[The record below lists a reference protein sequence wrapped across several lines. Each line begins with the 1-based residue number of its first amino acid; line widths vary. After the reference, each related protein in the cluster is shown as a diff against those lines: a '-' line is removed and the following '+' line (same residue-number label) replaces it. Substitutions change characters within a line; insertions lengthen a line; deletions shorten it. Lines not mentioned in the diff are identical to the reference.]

1 VEGSGHAGGEI
12 KKEDGSEMSH
22 ETESIKKIYRD
33 PLFER
38 TLQELRS
45 KGGYAA
51 VAAGKSDAFIAV
63 LCGNA
68 GAGDR
73 DKFRF
78 TRNGEYRIK
87 NCRKVDLGCGYRIV
101 CIWKDQRLILL
112 YIGTHDDCFRWIERH
127 RTAEYDL
134 DSVAEDAWMKVGDGR
149 CDERT
154 ARDEVHEEDRF
165 AEEYE
170 ASLMDRLDDA
180 VLRQVFSGLIERR

>member
-1 VEGSGHAGGEI
+1 
-12 KKEDGSEMSH
+12 MSH

-51 VAAGKSDAFIAV
+51 VAAGKADAFLA
-63 LCGNA
+63 LLSGGA
-68 GAGDR
+68 GSGDR

-87 NCRKVDLGCGYRIV
+87 NCRKLDLGCGYRIV
-101 CIWKDQRLILL
+101 CIQKDQRLVLL
-112 YIGTHDDCFRWIERH
+112 YVGTHDDCFRWIERR

-134 DSVAEDAWMKVGDGR
+134 ESVAEDAWMQVGDSR
-149 CDERT
+149 LAESKSRER
-154 ARDEVHEEDRF
+154 VCEEDRF

-170 ASLMDRLDDA
+170 TSLIGQLDDD
-180 VLRQVFSGLIERR
+180 VLRKVFAGIVNGRT

>member
-1 VEGSGHAGGEI
+1 
-12 KKEDGSEMSH
+12 MSH

-38 TLQELRS
+38 AIQALRS
-45 KGGYAA
+45 RGGYAA
-51 VAAGKSDAFIAV
+51 VAAGKADAFIAV

-101 CIWKDQRLILL
+101 CIQKDQRLVLL
-112 YIGTHDDCFRWIERH
+112 FIGTHDECFRWIERH

-134 DSVAEDAWMKVGDGR
+134 ESVAKEAWLEVGDGR
-149 CDERT
+149 SAEYKSREQVCD
-154 ARDEVHEEDRF
+154 EDRF
-165 AEEYE
+165 TEEYE
-170 ASLMDRLDDA
+170 ASLIGQLDDD
-180 VLRQVFSGLIERR
+180 VLRKVFAGIVNGRT

>member
-1 VEGSGHAGGEI
+1 
-12 KKEDGSEMSH
+12 MSH
-22 ETESIKKIYRD
+22 NTESIKQLYRD
-33 PLFER
+33 PLFDH
-38 TLQELRS
+38 TLEELRS

-51 VAAGKSDAFIAV
+51 VAAGKADAFIAA
-63 LCGNA
+63 LRGGA
-68 GAGDR
+68 GTGDR

-101 CIWKDQRLILL
+101 CIQKDQRLVLL

-134 DSVAEDAWMKVGDGR
+134 EGVAKSAWIDAGGLRPVEPTSRKKVNEG
-149 CDERT
+149 
-154 ARDEVHEEDRF
+154 DRF

-170 ASLMDRLDDA
+170 ASLMGQLDDA
-180 VLRQVFSGLIERR
+180 VLRKVFSGLVQGR

>member
-1 VEGSGHAGGEI
+1 
-12 KKEDGSEMSH
+12 MSQD
-22 ETESIKKIYRD
+22 TDSIRKIYRD

-38 TLQELRS
+38 TLEELRS

-51 VAAGKSDAFIAV
+51 VAVGKADMFISV

-68 GAGDR
+68 TAGDR

-78 TRNGEYRIK
+78 TRKGEYRIK

-101 CIWKDQRLILL
+101 CILKDQRLVLL

-134 DSVAEDAWMKVGDGR
+134 ESVMENPWANIGELCPVETISGKKMSY
-149 CDERT
+149 
-154 ARDEVHEEDRF
+154 EDRF
-165 AEEYE
+165 ADEYE
-170 ASLMDRLDDA
+170 NSLMGQLDDA
-180 VLRQVFSGLIERR
+180 VLRKIFAGLVERR

>member
-1 VEGSGHAGGEI
+1 
-12 KKEDGSEMSH
+12 MSH
-22 ETESIKKIYRD
+22 ETEVIKKLHRD
-33 PLFER
+33 PLFDR

-51 VAAGKSDAFIAV
+51 VAAGKADAFIAV
-63 LCGNA
+63 LSGGA

-78 TRNGEYRIK
+78 TRKGEYRIK
-87 NCRKVDLGCGYRIV
+87 NCRKLDLGCGYRIV
-101 CIWKDQRLILL
+101 CIQKDQRLVLL

-134 DSVAEDAWMKVGDGR
+134 ESVAEDAWMQVGDGR
-149 CDERT
+149 PAGRT
-154 ARDEVHEEDRF
+154 SREQVSEEDRF

-170 ASLMDRLDDA
+170 TSLIGQLDDD
-180 VLRQVFSGLIERR
+180 VLRKIFSGLVERR